1 LLGEAKAAIERG
13 NPQRALELLHTY
25 DKSFHHGVLA
35 EERMA
40 TGVLYLC
47 AVGRID
53 DAKIKARQF
62 IDRYPRS
69 PLLIR
74 IEGSCAGKV
83 NALR

>member
-1 LLGEAKAAIERG
+1 M
-13 NPQRALELLHTY
+13 
-25 DKSFHHGVLA
+25 A

-40 TGVLYLC
+40 TDVLYLC
-47 AVGRID
+47 AVGRND

-62 IDRYPRS
+62 VDRYPRS

-83 NALR
+83 NAAR